1 MKKGIII
8 SLLLG
13 LISITS
19 VQAEI
24 CKSDI
29 GLTILKDPYNKKTF
43 ILEVAQNS
51 PAQISNLPIGAE
63 IIKIDDEKIK
73 SFSGNEIID
82 RINGEKDTNLKL
94 TVKVNGKKSDFNITR
109 GTYFEPITEDNN
121 FNLYWN
127 QIMPSDIYLN
137 PISEE
142 IQHKLSIKYK
152 NELNS
157 KSEYWNMRKENF
169 SNHYNSCMNLTEEE
183 QNTCLLNLLN
193 EAKLRTNK
201 DVLIKNEENIIKKQE
216 EENCIFHIKQ
226 FQLNNTFQ
234 NPLYR

>member
-13 LISITS
+13 LISTTS

-43 ILEVAQNS
+43 VLEVAPDS
-51 PAQISNLPIGAE
+51 AAQKSNLPIGAE
-63 IIKIDDEKIK
+63 ILNINDEKIK
-73 SFSGNEIID
+73 PLSENEIITM
-82 RINGEKDTNLKL
+82 INGEKDTNLKL
-94 TVKVNGKKSDFNITR
+94 TVKINGKKSEFNITR
-109 GTYFEPITEDNN
+109 ANYFEPITEDSN
-121 FNLYWN
+121 FNLYWS
-127 QIMPSDIYLN
+127 QIMPSDIYLK
-137 PISEE
+137 PIPEE

-152 NELNS
+152 NELTAE
-157 KSEYWNMRKENF
+157 SEYWNTRKADFQTN
-169 SNHYNSCMNLTEEE
+169 YNSCQNLAEEE
-183 QNTCLLNLLN
+183 RNSCLLNILN

-201 DVLIKNEENIIKKQE
+201 DILIKNEENIIKEQE
-216 EENCIFHIKQ
+216 AGKCIYHIKQ

-234 NPLYR
+234 NPRYR